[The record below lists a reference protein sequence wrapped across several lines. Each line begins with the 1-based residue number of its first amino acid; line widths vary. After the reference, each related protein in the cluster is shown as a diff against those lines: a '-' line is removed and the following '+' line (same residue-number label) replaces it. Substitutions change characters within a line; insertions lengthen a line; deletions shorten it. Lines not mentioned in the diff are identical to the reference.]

1 MTSLIDLL
9 PSALAARE
17 DFFDEKHES
26 AFRLF
31 NGFLEGFPAL
41 SVDLYTRT
49 LLLHNYA
56 DIPTEGQV
64 ADVQGWLLEK
74 LPWVRCVIVK
84 TRNGGSDVE
93 KRGLVT
99 YGTAPDRK
107 IKEHGVWYSIDLTMN
122 RDASFYIDTRNLREW
137 ALKTLGG
144 KTVLNTFA
152 YTGSLGVAAKAGG
165 AAHVIQLDRNR
176 DFLNV
181 AKTSYTLNGFPID
194 KQDFIAEDFFPA
206 ASRFKRSG
214 QIFDCVFLDPPF
226 FASTSKGTVDLESG
240 SSKLINKIRP
250 LINDS
255 GWLVA
260 INNALFV
267 SGKDYLAS
275 LETLCADGY
284 LSLEELIPIA
294 ADCTGFPQTR
304 VGSPPVD
311 PAPFNHS
318 TKIAI
323 LRVRRKPKVTALK
336 KQLDAFQE

>member
-1 MTSLIDLL
+1 MTSLINLL
-9 PSALAARE
+9 DSALAARE
-17 DFFDEKHES
+17 IFFDEKHES

-41 SVDLYTRT
+41 SIDIYART

-56 DIPTEGQV
+56 DSPSDGQT
-64 ADVQGWLLEK
+64 ADAQRWLLEK
-74 LPWVRCVIVK
+74 LSWVRCIIVK
-84 TRNGGSDVE
+84 TRSGELNSE

-99 YGTAPDRK
+99 YGTTPDHK
-107 IKEHGVWYSIDLTMN
+107 IKENGVWYSINLTMN
-122 RDASFYIDTRNLREW
+122 RDASFYLDTRNLRKW
-137 ALKTLGG
+137 ARKNLAG

-165 AAHVIQLDRNR
+165 AERVIQLDRNR
-176 DFLNV
+176 AFLNV
-181 AKTSYTLNGFPID
+181 AKTSYALNGFPID
-194 KQDFIAEDFFPA
+194 KKDFITEDFFPA

-214 QIFDCVFLDPPF
+214 QTFDCVFLDPPF
-226 FASTSKGTVDLESG
+226 FASTSKGTVDLETG

-250 LINDS
+250 LINDG
-255 GWLVA
+255 GWLAA

-275 LETLCADGY
+275 LEALCADGY
-284 LSLEELIPIA
+284 LSLEQLIPVP

-304 VGSPPVD
+304 LGNPPTD
-311 PAPFNHS
+311 PAPFNHA

-323 LRVRRKPKVTALK
+323 LRVRRKPQPG
-336 KQLDAFQE
+336 QL